1 MQDTLFNRTWNV
13 EELNKLLKTD
23 PKTVVTAAEDEL
35 EKSVEQA
42 ADAIRKAGKGR
53 QIVLLSGPSASGKTT
68 FAAKICGALARFGR
82 EAKRVSI
89 DDFYKGLSEIPRN
102 EDGTY
107 DMESIS
113 GLDVELV
120 QKCLTE
126 LLETGFSRF
135 PIFDFEAQERSDRWN
150 DMTLSEDGILVIEGI
165 YALCPILSETLPGEN
180 LFRLSVRPETNY
192 DLGGEPFMPP
202 QTIRLMRRMIRDEKF
217 RNWSAEKTLAQ
228 WASVR
233 EGEHI
238 YVNPYRD
245 TSELFVDTSM
255 DFEPA
260 LFGRILSP
268 MLKNIEENSPYFPA
282 AEELLEKLSVF
293 EPLSAEILPEN
304 SILHEFIG

>member
-1 MQDTLFNRTWNV
+1 MQDTPFNRTWNV
-13 EELNKLLKTD
+13 EELNELLKSD
-23 PKTVVTAAEDEL
+23 PETVVAAAEDEL
-35 EKSVEQA
+35 EKSVEQT
-42 ADAIRKAGKGR
+42 ADVIRKSGKGR

-68 FAAKICGALARFGR
+68 FAAKICGVLTHWGR

-89 DDFYKGLSEIPRN
+89 DDFYKGLSQIPRN

-107 DMESIS
+107 DMESIN
-113 GLDVELV
+113 GLDIELV

-150 DMTLSEDGILVIEGI
+150 EMTLSEDGILVIEGI
-165 YALCPILSETLPGEN
+165 YALCPVLSKTLPGEK

-192 DLGGEPFMPP
+192 NLGGKPFLPP
-202 QTIRLMRRMIRDEKF
+202 QMIRLIRRMIRDEKF
-217 RNWSAEKTLAQ
+217 RNWSAENTLAQ
-228 WASVR
+228 WASVK

-260 LFGRILSP
+260 LYGKILYP
-268 MLKNIEENSPYFPA
+268 MLENIRKDSPYFPA
-282 AEELLEKLSVF
+282 AEELTEKLSVF
-293 EPLSAEILPEN
+293 EPLTPDVLPKN

>member
-1 MQDTLFNRTWNV
+1 MQDTQFNRTWNV
-13 EELNKLLKTD
+13 EELNELLKSD
-23 PKTVVTAAEDEL
+23 PKTVVMAAEDEL
-35 EKSVEQA
+35 EKSVEQTA
-42 ADAIRKAGKGR
+42 NTIRKAGKGR

-68 FAAKICGALARFGR
+68 FAAKICGALERFGR

-89 DDFYKGLSEIPRN
+89 DDFYKGLSGIPRN

-120 QKCLTE
+120 RKCLTE
-126 LLETGFSRF
+126 LLKTGFSCF

-150 DMTLSEDGILVIEGI
+150 DMTLSENGILVIEGI

-192 DLGGEPFMPP
+192 DLGGELFMPP

-260 LFGRILSP
+260 LYGRILYP
-268 MLKNIEENSPYFPA
+268 MLEKIEENSPYFSA
-282 AEELLEKLSVF
+282 AKELLEKLSVF

>member
-13 EELNKLLKTD
+13 EELNELLKTD

-35 EKSVEQA
+35 EKSVEQT

-68 FAAKICGALARFGR
+68 FAAKICGVLARFGR

-165 YALCPILSETLPGEN
+165 YALCPVLSETLPGEN

-217 RNWSAEKTLAQ
+217 RNWPAEKTLAQ

-245 TSELFVDTSM
+245 TSGLFVDTSM

-260 LFGRILSP
+260 LYGRILYP
-268 MLKNIEENSPYFPA
+268 MLKNIEEKSPYFSV

>member
-13 EELNKLLKTD
+13 EELNELLKTD

-35 EKSVEQA
+35 EKSVEQT

-165 YALCPILSETLPGEN
+165 YALCPVLSETLPGEN

-260 LFGRILSP
+260 LYGRILYP
-268 MLKNIEENSPYFPA
+268 MLKNIEEKSPYFSV

-293 EPLSAEILPEN
+293 EPLSTEILPEN